1 MNTRRKFIL
10 TSAMAA
16 SSLSLSALSP
26 FSYGK
31 SEKTPLKVGL
41 IGCGSRGVG
50 LASLMKNLPMI
61 SLVACCDTIKANL
74 DKGLAHAD
82 KRAKG
87 YADYRELL
95 DQSDIEAV
103 IIATPLF
110 LHFPMAMDAIDA
122 GKHIYVEKTITYS
135 IDEANQLA
143 DKVNGSSTILQVG
156 HQYRYYALYHK
167 VKEIIDKGWCGQ
179 VTQFECQYH
188 SNQDWRRPVNDP
200 SLERHIN
207 WRMYKEYSG
216 GLMTE
221 LCAHQI
227 DIVNWFVGTSP
238 EKVTGMGSL
247 DYWKDGRENF
257 DHVRATYYYSKG
269 IISNISSILTNAY
282 KGYSMNILG
291 TEGTVE
297 ILRNKAF
304 IYAEPKKLELGTVD
318 GVSGATIK
326 NGSGD
331 DAQPINFESKDGKD
345 LDPTSYALMDFV
357 GCIRESRQPFCD
369 VNQGRATATAVHL
382 GNKAM
387 EEEKYQYWSK
397 L

>member
-16 SSLSLSALSP
+16 SGLSLSAFSP
-26 FSYGK
+26 FSYSK
-31 SEKTPLKVGL
+31 DKEEPLKVGL
-41 IGCGSRGVG
+41 IGCGSRGQG
-50 LASLMKNLPMI
+50 LASLMRNLPMI
-61 SLVACCDTIKANL
+61 SLVACCDPIKEHL
-74 DKGLAHAD
+74 DKGLAYAD
-82 KRAKG
+82 KGAKG
-87 YADYRELL
+87 FSDYRELL
-95 DQSDIEAV
+95 EKGNVDAV
-103 IIATPLF
+103 IIATPLY

-135 IDEANQLA
+135 IEEAEKLA
-143 DKVNGSSTILQVG
+143 QRVNGSSTILQVG

-188 SNQDWRRPVNDP
+188 SNQDWRKPVKDP
-200 SLERHIN
+200 AMERHIN

-238 EKVTGMGSL
+238 QKVTGMGSL

-257 DHVRATYYYSKG
+257 DHVRATYYYPEG
-269 IISNISSILTNAY
+269 IMSSVSSVLTNAY

-297 ILRNKAF
+297 ILRDKAF
-304 IYAEPKKLELGTVD
+304 IYAEPKYLELGTVD
-318 GVSGATIK
+318 GVSGATVK

-331 DAQPINFESKDGKD
+331 KGEPIPFGKNDGKD
-345 LDPTSYALMDFV
+345 LDPTSYALIDFV
-357 GCIRESRQPFCD
+357 GCVREGRQPFCD
-369 VNQGRATATAVHL
+369 VNKGKDTAVAVHL

-387 EEEKYQYWSK
+387 EEEKFQYWSK
-397 L
+397 S